1 MHRKP
6 KKRNEVTMTIHRK
19 SITFIVAS
27 PLNWAGMYAYLWA
40 AQGIFMSDLW
50 AKKKPPDSLII
61 FFMSKW
67 PQKSSEHFTNIL
79 WARWGWASL
88 KKRKDE
94 MRENL
99 CRDKIMR
106 EDMNGETMRNKNR
119 IFLSERRRMR
129 SEASHTVHE
138 RFMSRLWADYER
150 VVILTKREEE
160 RIVEWTREKTKRNRE
175 RRDKG
180 KKR

>member
-1 MHRKP
+1 MAL
-6 KKRNEVTMTIHRK
+6 NVFWK
-19 SITFIVAS
+19 SEKSHYIVAS
-27 PLNWAGMYAYLWA
+27 PLNWSGMYAYLWA

-119 IFLSERRRMR
+119 IFCQSGGECGQRP
-129 SEASHTVHE
+129 AIQ
-138 RFMSRLWADYER
+138 FMSGLWADYEQ
-150 VVILTKREEE
+150 IMSG
-160 RIVEWTREKTKRNRE
+160 WWYSQ
-175 RRDKG
+175 KG
-180 KKR
+180 KRKE

>member
-1 MHRKP
+1 
-6 KKRNEVTMTIHRK
+6 
-19 SITFIVAS
+19 
-27 PLNWAGMYAYLWA
+27 
-40 AQGIFMSDLW
+40 MSDLW

-106 EDMNGETMRNKNR
+106 EDMNGGTMRNKNR
-119 IFLSERRRMR
+119 IFCQSGGECGQRP
-129 SEASHTVHE
+129 TIQ
-138 RFMSRLWADYER
+138 FMSGLWAEYEQIMSGWWYSQKGKRKNSRVDKKKKQNGRENEEARGRKDKVGGEEKIKGLFMSGLWANYER
-150 VVILTKREEE
+150 PMS
-160 RIVEWTREKTKRNRE
+160 
-175 RRDKG
+175 RRYTLQKNEHDEVQL
-180 KKR
+180 RP